1 MAKGAVSLRQR
12 CSSSTHTAAATADDD
27 IESGRAVPNGV
38 ESASRARLLKLK
50 NKGLSHI
57 RQRRRMRRR
66 MHGRRYRRALLYVL
80 GFIGSVCAILVF
92 MRGRRPIGSIPGP
105 SFIERIRNRRAT
117 ARKVVY
123 DFKCRNDPSRRG
135 VLNDNYCDCEDGSDE
150 PGTSA
155 CSGLLVGERIFRC
168 RDEAD
173 TRIFASRVGDGRVD
187 CPNGADEVDKDKM
200 NRTSRQ

>member
-1 MAKGAVSLRQR
+1 MMAKGAVSLRQR

-38 ESASRARLLKLK
+38 ESASRARLLRLK

-92 MRGRRPIGSIPGP
+92 LRGRRPVGTIPVP
-105 SFIERIRNRRAT
+105 SFIERIRRAT
-117 ARKVVY
+117 ARKVFY
-123 DFKCRNDPSRRG
+123 DFECRNDPSKRG

-187 CPNGADEVDKDKM
+187 CPNGADE
-200 NRTSRQ
+200 RTRLTRTK